1 MRLDAWSLNMRA
13 TDDTTRLEILSM
25 YAFITVYSGVPLA
38 LSIPRTKAISV
49 SGVVSSLLRYIIS
62 KRYRLLKVGIVD

>member
-1 MRLDAWSLNMRA
+1 MRLGAWSLSVRVI
-13 TDDTTRLEILSM
+13 DDTIRLEILSM

-49 SGVVSSLLRYIIS
+49 SGVVSSLHKYTTS
-62 KRYRLLKVGIVD
+62 KQYRLLKVGIAD